1 MSFAIE
7 SWKSTLK
14 FMVKYPKVI
23 LFAGIVQLVGLVGW
37 FLTCNWFWQFGLWG
51 YRMVIEL
58 PRQYSSIVNLLVSIP
73 TIPDQLGLGVLLPGG
88 SILVSWWRL
97 DLGYYSLLTVSHV
110 LDLLVSLIVYLIAAI
125 GFPVVVSQGFEGGN
139 VSLRLV
145 FKGGLSRVLNVL
157 SYIFAMLG
165 IVLALGVGGGLVV
178 STALILTRSVFVAFV
193 IGLIIVLFSVFI
205 MLRLWLVLPVLLV
218 ESSGDADPGN
228 IGVLEAFRRGYRH
241 TDGNELSIL
250 GTQILTGITVLLP
263 FNLVNFLV
271 QLLLTSDQYFNFIS
285 FPPLFS
291 IPQGSL
297 IYLFWDFAVGITGGS
312 FASILPTVYYYISIK
327 QMKV

>member
-1 MSFAIE
+1 MSFAME
-7 SWKSTLK
+7 SWKSTFK

-23 LFAGIVQLVGLVGW
+23 LFAAIVQLVGLVGW
-37 FLTCNWFWQFGLWG
+37 FLIRNWFWQFGLWRYG
-51 YRMVIEL
+51 MVIDL

-88 SILVSWWRL
+88 SILVSWWWFDL
-97 DLGYYSLLTVSHV
+97 DYYSLLTVSHV

-139 VSLRLV
+139 IRLRLV

-157 SYIFAMLG
+157 LYIFAMLG
-165 IVLALGVGGGLVV
+165 IILALGLGGGLVISAV
-178 STALILTRSVFVAFV
+178 LIFTRSVFVAFIV
-193 IGLIIVLFSVFI
+193 GLIIVLFSVFI
-205 MLRLWLVLPVLLV
+205 MLRLWIVLPVLLL
-218 ESSGDADPGN
+218 ESTDDADPGN
-228 IGVLEAFRRGYRH
+228 IGVLEAFKRGYRH

-263 FNLVNFLV
+263 FNIVNFLV
-271 QLLLTSDQYFNFIS
+271 QLLLTSDLYFNFIS

-291 IPQGSL
+291 VPQGTMIS
-297 IYLFWDFAVGITGGS
+297 LFWDFAVGIIGGS
-312 FASILPTVYYYISIK
+312 FASILPTVYYHISIK
-327 QMKV
+327 QMKM